1 MSQTEALRERLVGK
15 EYYFVSVEPAPVA
28 GPFPQRAADSMSL
41 SLSSASAG
49 GGYNV
54 RSPINSGRGG
64 SFTLATDGD
73 KTTITFGG
81 AAWTERGL
89 GRVSGDDANGT
100 LKRRMEE
107 AEAFLQAR
115 LSKEAGAY
123 ELELR
128 GSASGHEQLVLKSQ
142 SDGAELIFA
151 PRD

>member
-41 SLSSASAG
+41 SLASAG

-107 AEAFLQAR
+107 AEALLQAR
-115 LSKEAGAY
+115 LSKAAGPY

-128 GSASGHEQLVLKSQ
+128 GSESGHEQLVLKSQ

>member
-1 MSQTEALRERLVGK
+1 MSQTEALRERLGN

-41 SLSSASAG
+41 SLTAG
-49 GGYNV
+49 GGYSV
-54 RSPINSGRGG
+54 RSPINSGSGG

-107 AEAFLQAR
+107 AEDFLQAR
-115 LSKEAGAY
+115 LSKAAGPY

-128 GSASGHEQLVLKSQ
+128 DTQLVLKSQ
-142 SDGAELIFA
+142 SDGAVLIFA